1 MREYVLSPLRQEQ
14 QAWQRRVWCYT
25 KNFSPVKLI
34 TTFIAFNWFL
44 PVVKCLCVII
54 CDYTTSYF
62 CNKYNQAWQPCIYSH
77 NKHTL
82 WYNAYCK
89 EKVSPLCVFSD
100 VLVDVIFYY
109 NTNQIYC
116 IWWNLFIVWGALC
129 RLIYVQ
135 KSSGLCDCYNKLPN
149 LVYDFPN
156 RDYYVCARL
165 SYL

>member
-82 WYNAYCK
+82 WYNVYCK
-89 EKVSPLCVFSD
+89 EKVSPLCVFSN
-100 VLVDVIFYY
+100 VLLDIIFYY
-109 NTNQIYC
+109 CIDGFSFLCEVSYVLLYMCWSLQSSVTDVTSFPMWYGISTTFCPCLRFVSHLNYFMYC
-116 IWWNLFIVWGALC
+116 
-129 RLIYVQ
+129 
-135 KSSGLCDCYNKLPN
+135 
-149 LVYDFPN
+149 
-156 RDYYVCARL
+156 
-165 SYL
+165 